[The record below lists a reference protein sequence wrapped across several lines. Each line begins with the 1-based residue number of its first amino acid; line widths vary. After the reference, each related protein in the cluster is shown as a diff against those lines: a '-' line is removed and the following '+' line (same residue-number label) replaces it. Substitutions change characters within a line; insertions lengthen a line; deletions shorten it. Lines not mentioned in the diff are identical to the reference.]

1 MRAEVL
7 IAGQGLAG
15 TLLAWELE
23 KAGVPFL
30 IRDPGHAGSATAAA
44 AGIINPITGRRL
56 VKTWRFET
64 LRPLAAETWRELG
77 EALGVRLWREMRVR
91 REFADDVEREAWA
104 RKSATGEL
112 APFAGAGD
120 EHGFWIGGAARVDL
134 PAALAAARRRWRAQG
149 RLREDA
155 VDDFA
160 AAADSHRL
168 VVDCTGASGLA
179 HAAFGGVPWEFSK
192 GDTLELG
199 VDGLAPDVIL
209 NRRIWIAPAEQE
221 TAFVGATH
229 EPGVRDARPDPRAQ
243 KLLATAARRMLGGR
257 EFTVRAHRAGV
268 RVNLPDKRPL
278 AGLHPTRTR
287 LGVFGALGARGALWA
302 PWLARQWCGQIVAGS
317 GFDPAVD
324 AGRFRRSSTPPA

>member
-23 KAGVPFL
+23 KAGISFL

-44 AGIINPITGRRL
+44 AGIINPVTGRRL
-56 VKTWRFET
+56 VKAWRFEE
-64 LRPLAAETWRELG
+64 LRPLAAETWRGLG

-134 PAALAAARRRWRAQG
+134 PAALGAARRRWKAQG

-155 VDDFA
+155 VDDLGA
-160 AAADSHRL
+160 AAGSYRL
-168 VVDCTGASGLA
+168 VVDCTGAAGGA
-179 HAAFGGVPWEFSK
+179 HAAFDGVPWEFSK

-199 VDGLAPDVIL
+199 VEGLAPDVIL

-229 EPGVRDARPDPRAQ
+229 EPGVRDARPDPRSRE
-243 KLLATAARRMLGGR
+243 LLTTAARRMLGGR
-257 EFTVRAHRAGV
+257 DFTVRAHRAGV
-268 RVNLPDKRPL
+268 RVNLPDKRPV
-278 AGLHPTRTR
+278 AGLHPTRPR

-302 PWLARQWCGQIVAGS
+302 PWLARQWREQLTS
-317 GFDPAVD
+317 GLAFDPEVQS
-324 AGRFRRSSTPPA
+324 GRFLRS